1 MKALNALKK
10 FPVAVAVTAL
20 IVAGC
25 IAYSLFAAP
34 VAVIDVQVGNWVQDD
49 AGVLSDATEETLRA
63 YDEEFDSKYSS
74 VVAVATVSS
83 SRGWDLEDYALELAT
98 DWDLTP
104 YDVIL
109 VLDIGGQQVYMVDGG
124 SLTELDS
131 TAATTETM
139 ASDFYAGDYDSAVLS
154 LFSYMNEWY
163 ADHLSDGSEVG
174 SGYGDPYDYYYDDYY
189 YDDYYYAGGSGFN
202 LFGLIVILVVI
213 FIVLSQIERRRY
225 NTWYS
230 QYGHMAAPPVLF
242 VPIFPWHRPGSA
254 WFRRMG
260 RQPPRGPGGPGGRGP
275 GGPGGRGPG
284 GPGARPGSRPGGQS
298 RSGSSRSGS
307 FGGSSRGG
315 GFGGSSSRGGGFGG
329 SSRGGGFGGGSS
341 RGGGFGGSS
350 RGGGFGGGGG
360 RGGGFGGGRR

>member
-10 FPVAVAVTAL
+10 FPVAVAITAL

-25 IAYSLFAAP
+25 IAYSLFLAP
-34 VAVIDVQVGNWVQDD
+34 VAVIDVQTGNWVQDD
-49 AGVLSDATEETLRA
+49 ADVLSDATEETLRT
-63 YDEEFDSKYSS
+63 YDQEFDSKYSS

-83 SRGWDLEDYALELAT
+83 SRGWELEDYALELAT
-98 DWDLTP
+98 NWDLTA

-154 LFSYMNEWY
+154 LFSYMNDWY
-163 ADHLSDGSEVG
+163 ASHFADGSDYNAP
-174 SGYGDPYDYYYDDYY
+174 YGNYYDDYYYDDYY
-189 YDDYYYAGGSGFN
+189 YDDYYYAGGSGFD
-202 LFGLIVILVVI
+202 LFGLILILAVI

-230 QYGHMAAPPVLF
+230 QYGHMAAPPVRF

-260 RQPPRGPGGPGGRGP
+260 RQPPRGPGGPGPHGP
-275 GGPGGRGPG
+275 GGPGSRGSG

-298 RSGSSRSGS
+298 RSGS

-315 GFGGSSSRGGGFGG
+315 GFGGNSSRGGGFGG

-360 RGGGFGGGRR
+360 RGGGFGGRR

>member
-315 GFGGSSSRGGGFGG
+315 GFGGSS
-329 SSRGGGFGGGSS
+329 RGGGFGGGSS

>member
-25 IAYSLFAAP
+25 IAYSLFVAP

-49 AGVLSDATEETLRA
+49 ADVLSDDTEETLRA

-74 VVAVATVSS
+74 VIAVATISS
-83 SRGWDLEDYALELAT
+83 SRGWELEDYALELAT
-98 DWDLTP
+98 DWDLTA
-104 YDVIL
+104 YDVVL
-109 VLDIGGQQVYMVDGG
+109 VLDIGGQAVYMVDGG

-139 ASDFYAGDYDSAVLS
+139 AADFYAGDYDSAVLS
-154 LFSYMNEWY
+154 LFSYMNDWY
-163 ADHLSDGSEVG
+163 ADHFADGSEDNTY
-174 SGYGDPYDYYYDDYY
+174 YGEPYDYYYDDYY
-189 YDDYYYAGGSGFN
+189 YDDYYYGGSGFS
-202 LFGLIVILVVI
+202 LFGLILILVVV

-225 NTWYS
+225 DTWYS

-242 VPIFPWHRPGSA
+242 VPIFPWHRPGST

-260 RQPPRGPGGPGGRGP
+260 RQPPRGPGGPGSRGP
-275 GGPGGRGPG
+275 GGPSPRGGAG
-284 GPGARPGSRPGGQS
+284 GPRPGGQS
-298 RSGSSRSGS
+298 RGGS

-315 GFGGSSSRGGGFGG
+315 GFGGSGSRGGGF
-329 SSRGGGFGGGSS
+329 GGSS